1 MNMVLCQGTNIR
13 ILTYL
18 GGFRMSRENDNEIKS
33 SHPEMEEDK
42 NINSYQRS
50 NKPWNSKFNDNEN
63 LKNRQY
69 SRAARN
75 QPVKEASK
83 LSQILLLLITLL
95 VLIPFIL
102 FGIFQSQ
109 IKNKEIT
116 SRTTNEI
123 MISRSENASEESK
136 ESQSKDESKTTQ
148 NQEKTTDEEISSIEI
163 EETTPA
169 PVPEPEPIP
178 EPEPQPQTSG
188 TVHTVSAGESWW
200 AIART
205 YGVDPYELA
214 SYNGSTIDT
223 ALYPGLTVQIP

>member
-1 MNMVLCQGTNIR
+1 
-13 ILTYL
+13 
-18 GGFRMSRENDNEIKS
+18 MSREHDREFNSSSSEMGEEQNIPKS
-33 SHPEMEEDK
+33 KQSA
-42 NINSYQRS
+42 
-50 NKPWNSKFNDNEN
+50 KPWNSRFSENEN

-83 LSQILLLLITLL
+83 LSQILLLMITLL

-102 FGIFQSQ
+102 FGIIQMQ
-109 IKNKEIT
+109 RNNKEIT

-123 MISRSENASEESK
+123 MISRNESMSEENKNS
-136 ESQSKDESKTTQ
+136 ETTQESKKETSEQTTEANVSSAEIQ
-148 NQEKTTDEEISSIEI
+148 QTTMA
-163 EETTPA
+163 PA
-169 PVPEPEPIP
+169 TEAQPATEPT
-178 EPEPQPQTSG
+178 PEPQPSG

-200 AIART
+200 AIARM

-214 SYNGSTIDT
+214 AYNGSTIDS

>member
-1 MNMVLCQGTNIR
+1 
-13 ILTYL
+13 
-18 GGFRMSRENDNEIKS
+18 MSREHDHEMNNS
-33 SHPEMEEDK
+33 SSEMGEER
-42 NINSYQRS
+42 NIPHSKKTA
-50 NKPWNSKFNDNEN
+50 KPWNSRFSENEN

-83 LSQILLLLITLL
+83 LSQILLLMITLL

-102 FGIFQSQ
+102 FGIIQMQ
-109 IKNKEIT
+109 RNNKEIT

-123 MISRSENASEESK
+123 MISRNESMSEESK
-136 ESQSKDESKTTQ
+136 SSETTQESKKESTEQTTEA
-148 NQEKTTDEEISSIEI
+148 NVSSEEIQ
-163 EETTPA
+163 ETTAAPA
-169 PVPEPEPIP
+169 
-178 EPEPQPQTSG
+178 PEPQPTPEPTPEPQQGG

-200 AIART
+200 AIARI

-214 SYNGSTIDT
+214 AYNGSTIDS